1 MDINSGISA
10 IVRIASSAAPLAIQS
25 AERSEIVIKIKKEL
39 GFDPLQPPKDAVSVY
54 NYALVEYGVGK
65 PELVLELFREQE
77 IQQAFWKNFNSD
89 HPLIFPQEV
98 EHFL

>member
-1 MDINSGISA
+1 MNFCHIIAKMDINSVISA

-39 GFDPLQPPKDAVSVY
+39 GFEPLQPPKDAVSVY

-65 PELVLELFREQE
+65 PELVLELFREQQ
-77 IQQAFWKNFNSD
+77 IQQAFWKN
-89 HPLIFPQEV
+89 
-98 EHFL
+98 